1 MLRHARLKLY
11 QHYLGPYQRR
21 ARARRSQWFKS
32 VMDIRPGMRVLD
44 LGGAPMLWQF
54 TDVPLNITL
63 MNILHTAEA
72 VSDAPKIPQHTF
84 KFEIGDAC
92 NLDLPSKSF
101 DLVFS
106 NSVIEHVGDRSRRA
120 AFAANVRRMA
130 DKYWVQTPAKYFPI
144 EAHTGMPFWWYYP
157 EAYRQSLIRKWRVE
171 LPPWTEMVEG
181 TTIVERPEL
190 EQIFPDAKVSPER
203 AFGIVKSY
211 VAHKS

>member
-106 NSVIEHVGDRSRRA
+106 NSVIEHIGDRSRRA

-157 EAYRQSLIRKWRVE
+157 ESYRQSLIRKWRVE

-190 EQIFPDAKVSPER
+190 EQIFPDATVSPER